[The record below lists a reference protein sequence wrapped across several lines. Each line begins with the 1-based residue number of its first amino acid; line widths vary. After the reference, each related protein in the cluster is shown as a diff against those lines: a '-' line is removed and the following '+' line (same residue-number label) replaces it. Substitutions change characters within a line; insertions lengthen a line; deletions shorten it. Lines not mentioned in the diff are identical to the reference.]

1 MRYVALISP
10 LIQYLILVMIN
21 QYAQTSEDKVSQYLE
36 ETRDYI
42 ERLKNNLISKIL
54 IEQQTKK
61 NGKDLID
68 LNADNGLSVTRG
80 NLIS

>member
-1 MRYVALISP
+1 
-10 LIQYLILVMIN
+10 MIN

-68 LNADNGLSVTRG
+68 LNTDNGLSVTRG

>member
-1 MRYVALISP
+1 
-10 LIQYLILVMIN
+10 MIN